1 MRNILLTIALVGFLA
16 GALPGRAV
24 AQNCSCSSDQ
34 CCSRWGYCGTGDDY
48 CSTGCQS
55 GPCYAAPPTNSVS
68 VPNVVTDEF
77 FNGIISQAADSC
89 VGKSF
94 YSRQAFLDALESYPQ
109 FGRTGSVD
117 DSKREIAAFFGQVTH
132 ETGHFCYIEEIDGP
146 SRDYCDENN
155 MQYPCNPS
163 KGYYGRGPI
172 QLSWN
177 FNYGPAGES
186 IGFDGL
192 NAPEKVADDPVI
204 SFRTALWYWMEHVH
218 SVLGQGFGATIRA
231 INGALECDGKNP
243 ATVQRRV
250 GYYTQYCQQL
260 GVDPGDNLTC

>member
-16 GALPGRAV
+16 GALSSRAA
-24 AQNCSCSSDQ
+24 AQNCGCASDQ
-34 CCSRWGYCGTGDDY
+34 CCSQWGYCGTGNDY
-48 CSTGCQS
+48 CGTGCKS
-55 GPCYAAPPTNSVS
+55 GPCYAAPATNTVS
-68 VPNVVTDEF
+68 VPDIVTDEF
-77 FNGIISQAADSC
+77 FNGIIAQAADSC

-146 SRDYCDENN
+146 
-155 MQYPCNPS
+155 
-163 KGYYGRGPI
+163 
-172 QLSWN
+172 
-177 FNYGPAGES
+177 

-218 SVLGQGFGATIRA
+218 SVLGRGFGATIRA

-243 ATVQRRV
+243 ETVQRRV